1 MGAFRRSLSMNFG
14 PLLLRVAIGATFLW
28 AGWPKIMVKD
38 AFPPEALATL
48 ANLGVDRAQRAATG
62 APGAPAAPG
71 APSNPDGALPDPSSD
86 RGEHRVILAQSG
98 AGAPARVY
106 SSGDFAGPVEL
117 SRLHHVAIGLHAQ
130 SVGDKPVWPKALGSD
145 PWAIRLAY
153 AVAWTE
159 LLAGAFVLIGL
170 FTPLSAFAIACVM
183 GGAMWLTQIG
193 PATIGGGPS
202 FLGFLPPLENFA
214 PNPMGWQTFILQLT
228 LFAAAVSLMFSGAG
242 AISVDRW
249 IFGSRKGDGSSGEGR
264 ASYNSDDDD
273 AEDEDE

>member
-1 MGAFRRSLSMNFG
+1 MGAFRRSLSMNLG

-48 ANLGVDRAQRAATG
+48 ANLGVERAQRAAAG
-62 APGAPAAPG
+62 APDVPASPAE
-71 APSNPDGALPDPSSD
+71 PDGALPDPSSD
-86 RGEHRVILAQSG
+86 RGEHRVILAQSAPG
-98 AGAPARVY
+98 AAARVY
-106 SSGDFAGPVEL
+106 SPTDFSGPVEL
-117 SRLHHVAIGLHAQ
+117 ARLHQVALLLHAK
-130 SVGDKPVWPKALGSD
+130 SVGDKPVMPKTLGSD

-159 LLAGAFVLIGL
+159 LLAGAFILIGL
-170 FTPLSAFAIACVM
+170 FTSLSAFAIACVM
-183 GGAMWLTQIG
+183 GVAMWLTQIG
-193 PATIGGGPS
+193 PATVGGGTS

-214 PNPMGWQTFILQLT
+214 YNPQGWQSFILQLT

-249 IFGSRKGDGSSGEGR
+249 IFGAQKGDGSSGGGR

-273 AEDEDE
+273 SEDEDE

>member
-1 MGAFRRSLSMNFG
+1 MGAFRRSLSMNLG

-48 ANLGVDRAQRAATG
+48 ANLGVERAQRAAAG
-62 APGAPAAPG
+62 APVVPDSPAE
-71 APSNPDGALPDPSSD
+71 PDGALPDPSSD
-86 RGEHRVILAQSG
+86 RGEHRVILAQSTPG
-98 AGAPARVY
+98 AAARVY
-106 SSGDFAGPVEL
+106 SPTDFSGPVEL
-117 SRLHHVAIGLHAQ
+117 ARLHQVALLLHAK
-130 SVGDKPVWPKALGSD
+130 SVGDKPVMPKTLGSD

-159 LLAGAFVLIGL
+159 LLAGAFILIGL

-183 GGAMWLTQIG
+183 GVAMWLTQIG
-193 PATIGGGPS
+193 PATVGGGTS

-214 PNPMGWQTFILQLT
+214 YNPQGWQSFILQLT

-249 IFGSRKGDGSSGEGR
+249 IFGAQKGDGSSGGGR